1 LTRGRHPRPLQDKLL
16 RPRTNVRSM
25 VYRVSATFRGKVQG
39 VYFRQYARRWAEML
53 SLSGYIRN
61 MPDGSVL
68 AVFEGQRG
76 AVQEI
81 IRKLKEEHP
90 AATVTSVDIKVE
102 EPEGLEGFKI
112 VH

>member
-1 LTRGRHPRPLQDKLL
+1 
-16 RPRTNVRSM
+16 
-25 VYRVSATFRGKVQG
+25 
-39 VYFRQYARRWAEML
+39 ML